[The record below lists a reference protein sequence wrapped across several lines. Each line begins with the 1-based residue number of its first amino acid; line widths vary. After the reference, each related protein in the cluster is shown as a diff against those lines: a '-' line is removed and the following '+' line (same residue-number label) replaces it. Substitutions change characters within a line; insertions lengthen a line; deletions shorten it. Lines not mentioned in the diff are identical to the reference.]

1 MPMLR
6 TKRQTTASLRQLRR
20 VVLDMLAARPGIRYA
35 FVTDDDADPEAV
47 VLALAIR
54 GALPN
59 GGTVTCELRI
69 PRHYDPFLLLDL
81 VARHTSTVH

>member
-1 MPMLR
+1 MLR

-35 FVTDDDADPEAV
+35 FVTDDDAHPEAV

-54 GALPN
+54 GAMAD
-59 GGTVTCELRI
+59 GSTVTCELRV
-69 PRHYDPFLLLDL
+69 PRHKYDPFLLLDL
-81 VARHTSTVH
+81 VERHGSSVH